1 MKIKWV
7 INFFLISFLLLGCY
21 TGGGGGRPV
30 TPKVIESKISVI
42 KKECTPSE
50 FPDIKKIPVHHLQFG
65 YLKKSKKYVKLVERS
80 GHPNS
85 YIDCFDKSGNLI
97 WSRSEYWPNNSI
109 NGIFIDNTKESSRII
124 YVTHNIDLHGTGK
137 NNLVILDESGQPV
150 KIIKLITGKYFRKDY
165 YDFSLF
171 TFKGV
176 EYVIGT
182 SSYKGVAI
190 FNFQGELIK
199 YLETPRYAR
208 HGVGLELKREYE
220 KSLLAIYVDQQA
232 TSHSSTLFILNNNW
246 DVVYKECLL
255 GGKWMAK
262 LKGPT
267 GDDLI
272 LSTEKERWQDGQCK
286 YIGGP
291 WKYTF
296 SENDRN

>member
-1 MKIKWV
+1 LKVKWV

-42 KKECTPSE
+42 KKECTPNE

-124 YVTHNIDLHGTGK
+124 YVTHNIGGHKKGH
-137 NNLVILDESGQPV
+137 NRLVILNESGNTEQ
-150 KIIKLITGKYFRKDY
+150 LIRLNTGKYFRKDY
-165 YDFSLF
+165 YYFSLV
-171 TFKGV
+171 TYKENEYIIGSPLDKGL
-176 EYVIGT
+176 
-182 SSYKGVAI
+182 AI
-190 FNFQGELIK
+190 FNFNGELIT
-199 YLETPRYAR
+199 YLKTPRYTTY
-208 HGVGLELKREYE
+208 GVGLELKGENK
-220 KSLLAIYVDQQA
+220 KSLLAIFAEQQA

-246 DVVYKECLL
+246 EVVYKEYLP
-255 GGKWMAK
+255 GGEWIAIAEY
-262 LKGPT
+262 PS

-272 LSTEKERWQDGQCK
+272 LSPEKRCCADGNFK
-286 YIGGP
+286 YIGGH
-291 WKYTF
+291 WKYSF
-296 SENDRN
+296 FEN